1 MTYSFDG
8 FDRCSNRGFVPSLPS
23 RLGAKV
29 CIAALLVLAI
39 AGCASPERSA
49 PVPTADVVNAMPLGI
64 ENARFYPGEQHDE
77 ILAEFRRAAD
87 RQRQALGLGPDA
99 MLPPAQLLAIS
110 GGGDNGAFGSGVLV
124 GWTAAG
130 NRPEFEL
137 VTGVST
143 GAILSPFAFLGPTYD
158 TQLRDVYTTVNA
170 DDLYIERGFIDAIY
184 NDALSDTT
192 PLWELISKYVDE
204 AMMQAIAAEYE
215 KGRLLLIASTNL
227 DAQRP
232 TIWNVGA
239 IAASGH
245 PEAIDLVRKVLRA
258 SSAVPGV
265 FQPVLIDVEVNG
277 TKYQEL
283 HVDGGAIAQIF
294 LYPPNLNPEDIAH
307 ENRTAYLIL
316 NAREDSTWTDVDVRT
331 LSIAGQAISTM
342 IHYSGVNDV
351 MRIYYMSKEEGIDFN
366 LAYIGH
372 DFATVE
378 DGDFDQAYMQA
389 LYDYSYQQALNGYP
403 WKKIPPVLSGAG
415 TAEGD

>member
-1 MTYSFDG
+1 MTHSSDSFDYRSDG
-8 FDRCSNRGFVPSLPS
+8 DGVPPLSS
-23 RLGAKV
+23 RLGTKLLA
-29 CIAALLVLAI
+29 AALLVLA
-39 AGCASPERSA
+39 AGCASPERLA
-49 PVPTADVVNAMPLGI
+49 PVPTENVVNAMPLGI
-64 ENARFYPGEQHDE
+64 PNARFYPGKQHDE
-77 ILAEFRRAAD
+77 LLAEFQRAVE
-87 RQRQALGLGPDA
+87 RQRVTLGLGPDA
-99 MLPPAQLLAIS
+99 TLPPAELLAIS

-124 GWTAAG
+124 GWTEAG

-143 GAILSPFAFLGPTYD
+143 GAILSPFAFLGPDYD
-158 TQLRDVYTTVNA
+158 AQLRDVYTTVNA

-192 PLWELISKYVDE
+192 PLWKLISKYVDE
-204 AMMQAIAAEYE
+204 KMMTALAAEYE
-215 KGRLLLIASTNL
+215 KGRLLFVASTNL

-245 PEAIDLVRKVLRA
+245 PDAIDLVRKVLRA

-265 FQPVLIDVEVNG
+265 FQPVLIDVEVDG

-294 LYPPNLNPEDIAH
+294 LYPPNLDPNEIAH
-307 ENRTAYLIL
+307 EKRTVYLIL
-316 NAREDSTWTDVDVRT
+316 NAREDATWTDVDVRT

-342 IHYSGVNDV
+342 IHYSGINDV
-351 MRIYYMSKEEGIDFN
+351 MRIYYMSKDEGIDFN
-366 LAYIGH
+366 LAYIGQ
-372 DFATVE
+372 DFTTVE
-378 DGDFDQAYMQA
+378 DGDFDQAYMKS
-389 LYDYSYQQALNGYP
+389 LYEYSYQQALNGYP
-403 WKKIPPVLSGAG
+403 WKKVPPVLSGTG

>member
-1 MTYSFDG
+1 MTVRS
-8 FDRCSNRGFVPSLPS
+8 DRSTRRAV
-23 RLGAKV
+23 GAV
-29 CIAALLVLAI
+29 GALLLLAL
-39 AGCASPERSA
+39 AGCASPERMA
-49 PVPTADVVNAMPLGI
+49 PVPTEEVVNAMPLGI
-64 ENARFYPGEQHDE
+64 ENARFYPGEQHDAL
-77 ILAEFRRAAD
+77 LAEFRQAAD
-87 RQRQALGLGPDA
+87 RQRQTLGLGPDA

-130 NRPEFEL
+130 DRPEFEL

-143 GAILSPFAFLGPTYD
+143 GAILSPFAFLGPSYD
-158 TQLRDVYTTVNA
+158 QQLRDVYTTVNA

-204 AMMQAIAAEYE
+204 PMMRAIAAEYE

-245 PEAIDLVRKVLRA
+245 PDAIDLVRKVLRA

-265 FQPVLIDVEVNG
+265 FQPVLIDVEVDG
-277 TKYQEL
+277 AHYQEL

-294 LYPPNLNPEDIAH
+294 LYPPNLDPEEIAH
-307 ENRTAYLIL
+307 ESRTAYLIL

-351 MRIYYMSKEEGIDFN
+351 MRIYYMSKDEGIDFN
-366 LAYIGH
+366 LAYIGQ
-372 DFATVE
+372 DFTTVE

-389 LYDYSYQQALNGYP
+389 LYDYSYQQAANGYP